1 MEYTKTS
8 WKIDPDSEINREIL
22 VANLGN
28 IGYESFTETIEYIEA
43 YIVSRDFSQE
53 ALSDLFPEDFTLFKS
68 SYTYEI
74 IPDQNWNEVW
84 EKNYFQP
91 LMIADRCLIR
101 APFHTDYPKAEYEL
115 IIEPAMAFGTGN
127 HETTSLMISAI
138 LNQDLI
144 GKSVLDMGCGTGILS
159 ILASQ
164 RGAESITGIDID
176 RWAINST
183 IENAAKNGIKNLQI
197 IEGGVEAIPEKAF
210 DIIYANIQRN
220 ILLKD
225 MPGYINALKT
235 GGELIMSGFYISD
248 LESIKSR
255 AEELGMQFL
264 RSDQNNTW
272 VAAQFIRVN

>member
-28 IGYESFTETIEYIEA
+28 IGYESFTEAGEYIEA

-53 ALSDLFPEDFTLFKS
+53 ALSDLFLEDFTLFKS

-183 IENAAKNGIKNLQI
+183 IENAATNGIKNLQI

-225 MPGYINALKT
+225 MPGYINALKM

>member
-28 IGYESFTETIEYIEA
+28 IGYESFTETGEYIEA

-53 ALSDLFPEDFTLFKS
+53 GLSDLFPEDFTLFKS

-183 IENAAKNGIKNLQI
+183 IENAAINGIKNLQI
-197 IEGGVEAIPEKAF
+197 IEGGVEAIPQKTF

-255 AEELGMQFL
+255 AEELGIQFL

-272 VAAQFIRVN
+272 VAAQFIRIN

>member
-28 IGYESFTETIEYIEA
+28 IGYESFTETGEYVEA

-53 ALSDLFPEDFTLFKS
+53 GLSDLFPEDFTLFKS

-183 IENAAKNGIKNLQI
+183 IENAATNGIKNLQI

>member
-28 IGYESFTETIEYIEA
+28 IGYESFTETGEYIEA

-53 ALSDLFPEDFTLFKS
+53 GLSDLFPEDFTLFKS

-183 IENAAKNGIKNLQI
+183 IENAATNGIKNLQI

>member
-144 GKSVLDMGCGTGILS
+144 GKSVLYMGCGTGILS